1 MKPRREK
8 VSVIEFQPASPQV
21 YVILGIDENEHD
33 QVISVCKTYEDAKTY
48 CIKYLMNGRNVY
60 DTPFYDV
67 WIEKH
72 ELM

>member
-1 MKPRREK
+1 M
-8 VSVIEFQPASPQV
+8 SVINFSSANSQV
-21 YVILGIDENEHD
+21 YIILGIDENEHD
-33 QVISVCKTYEDAKTY
+33 QVISVCKNYEDAKNY
-48 CIKYLMNGRNVY
+48 CIKYLMNGKNIY

>member
-1 MKPRREK
+1 M
-8 VSVIEFQPASPQV
+8 SVIEFQSVNPLV

-33 QVISVCKTYEDAKTY
+33 QVISVCKTYEDAKNY
-48 CIKYLMNGRNVY
+48 CIKYLMNGKNLY
-60 DTPFYDV
+60 NTPFYDV